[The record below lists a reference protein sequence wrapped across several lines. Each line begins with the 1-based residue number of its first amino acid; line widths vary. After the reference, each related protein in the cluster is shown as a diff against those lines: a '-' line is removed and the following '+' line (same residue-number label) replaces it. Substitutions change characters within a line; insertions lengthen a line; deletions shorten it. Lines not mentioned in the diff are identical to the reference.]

1 MVLQAGLFV
10 LGSVIL
16 IWLSRESLRQP
27 RAHGFPRFFTWEAIL
42 ALLVLNGP
50 VWFDDRFAPHQL
62 VSWALL
68 FTSIGVLIAGL
79 YLLRRVGQPGQARD
93 DAELFAFEK
102 TSTLVTVGIFRYIR
116 HPMYSSLL
124 LLAWGVFFKQPGLL
138 GLLCAIA
145 ATLCLWLTARRD
157 EAACLAYF
165 GDDYRHYMQR
175 SKRFIP
181 FVL

>member
-1 MVLQAGLFV
+1 MLQIGLFLLGTIV
-10 LGSVIL
+10 LA
-16 IWLSRESLRQP
+16 WLSRAALRQP
-27 RAHGFPRFFTWEAIL
+27 HSHGFPRFLAWEAIL

-62 VSWALL
+62 ISWALL
-68 FTSIGVLIAGL
+68 YSSIGMLVAGL
-79 YLLRRVGQPGQARD
+79 YLLRRVGRPGQTRD

-124 LLAWGVFFKQPGLL
+124 LLAWGIFFKQPGLA

-145 ATLCLWLTARRD
+145 ATCCLWLTARRD
-157 EAACLAYF
+157 EEECLAYF
-165 GDDYRHYMQR
+165 GEDYRRYMQV

>member
-10 LGSVIL
+10 LGSLIL
-16 IWLSRESLRQP
+16 AWLSRAALRQP
-27 RAHGFPRFFTWEAIL
+27 RAHGFARFFAWEAIL

-62 VSWALL
+62 ISWVLL
-68 FTSIGVLIAGL
+68 YTSIGVLIAGL
-79 YLLRRVGQPGQARD
+79 YLLRRVGRPGQARA

-102 TSTLVTVGIFRYIR
+102 TSTLVTVGIFKYIR

-124 LLAWGVFFKQPGLL
+124 LLAWGVFFKQPGLV

-145 ATLCLWLTARRD
+145 ATLCLWLTAQRD
-157 EAACLAYF
+157 EQECLAYF
-165 GDDYRHYMQR
+165 GDDYRRYMQR

-181 FVL
+181 FVF

>member
-1 MVLQAGLFV
+1 MVLQAVAFV
-10 LGSVIL
+10 LGSAVL
-16 IWLSRESLRQP
+16 AWLSREALRQP
-27 RAHGFPRFFTWEAIL
+27 RAHGFPRFFAWEAIL

-68 FTSIGVLIAGL
+68 FSSIGVLAGGL
-79 YLLRRVGQPGQARD
+79 YLLRCVGRPGAARD

-116 HPMYSSLL
+116 HPMYSSLV
-124 LLAWGVFFKQPGLL
+124 LLAWGVFFKQPNLP
-138 GLLCAIA
+138 GLLCAIV
-145 ATLCLWLTARRD
+145 ATGCLWLTARRD
-157 EAACLAYF
+157 EEECLAYF
-165 GDDYRHYMQR
+165 GEDYRRYMQG